1 MSFHAH
7 LSHRAAIAGLSA
19 GLIALGAPISADAG
33 MGKYRWKN
41 RPLVV
46 FAASASDPRFRQQM
60 GIVSRGRSGL
70 RDRDMVVI
78 RVVGDTVTTR
88 LGRGPGLSAAALRR
102 RYGVKPGQFRALL
115 VGKDTG
121 VKISSA
127 QPLSLKRLFV
137 TIDAMPMRRREMRQR
152 GS

>member
-1 MSFHAH
+1 MILPTNHN
-7 LSHRAAIAGLSA
+7 HRTALAGLSA

-46 FAASASDPRFRQQM
+46 FAASSDDTRYRQQM
-60 GIVSRGRSGL
+60 GIVSRGRAGL

-78 RVVGDTVTTR
+78 RVVGDRVSTL
-88 LGRGPGLSAAALRR
+88 LGRAPGMSATALRQ

-121 VKISSA
+121 VKINSA

-152 GS
+152 